1 MNVYSEASPAA
12 PMDGIDR
19 YAAMF
24 PKDRIVPCAPG
35 ASWSVKPGDGVTLVY
50 WSFQAPECGEL
61 PMHGHHQSQSGY
73 VVEGEMIM
81 KFEDG
86 TERDLKAG
94 DFYWIPGGTKHGATV
109 KDRVTIIDVYTPGR
123 SDYEEIFRFSL
134 RAREAEAV
142 DPRALALA
150 AI

>member
-1 MNVYSEASPAA
+1 MNVHCEVSQG
-12 PMDGIDR
+12 MDGIER

-24 PKDRIVPCAPG
+24 PEDRIVPCAPG

-61 PMHGHHQSQSGY
+61 PMHGHHQTQSGY
-73 VVEGEMIM
+73 VIDGEMIM

-86 TERDLKAG
+86 TQRVLKTG
-94 DFYWIPGGTKHGATV
+94 DFYWIPSGTKHGAEV

-123 SDYEEIFRFSL
+123 PDYEEIFRFSL
-134 RAREAEAV
+134 RAKEAANPKAREAHA
-142 DPRALALA
+142 AA